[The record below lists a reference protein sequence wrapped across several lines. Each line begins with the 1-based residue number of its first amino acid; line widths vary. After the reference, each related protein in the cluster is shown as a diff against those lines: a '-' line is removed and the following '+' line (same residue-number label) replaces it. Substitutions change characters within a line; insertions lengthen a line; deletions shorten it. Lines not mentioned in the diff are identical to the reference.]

1 MKSLWENNV
10 KMPAFKK
17 LDRDIKTD
25 VLIIGGGIAGILCAY
40 MLNNAN
46 INYILA
52 EADTICSKTTKNTTA
67 KITSQHGLI
76 YSKLEKEFGLDYAK
90 LYLKANEEAVK
101 SYRDLCKNIDCDFE
115 TKDNYVYYSQNQYKL
130 DKEISTLNKLNSSA
144 VYVNNI
150 PVPVKNF
157 GAIKFENQAQF
168 NPLKFISSISKNLNI
183 YEHTRIL
190 EIDNGIAKTDKF
202 SIKADK
208 IIVATHFPFINKH
221 GLYFMKMYQH
231 RSYVIA
237 LENAVQID
245 GMYVDDDDKG
255 MSFRNYNN
263 FLLVGGG
270 GHRTGKSGGNFNEL
284 VEFKKSHFPNAD
296 IKYQWATQDCM
307 TLDGSQYIGQ
317 YSKNT
322 PNLFT
327 ATGFNKWGMTSSMLA
342 ANILTDLI
350 MEKDNEYAE
359 IFSPSRTMIRPQL
372 ALNSIE
378 TITNM
383 IYPTVKR
390 CSHMGCALK
399 WNNAEHTWD
408 CSCHGSRFDRHGN
421 LIDNP
426 ANKNADV

>member
-1 MKSLWENNV
+1 MQSLWENNV
-10 KMPAFKK
+10 RIPSFNK
-17 LDRDIKTD
+17 LDKDMKTD

-40 MLNNAN
+40 MLDRAN
-46 INYILA
+46 INYVLV

-76 YSKLEKEFGLDYAK
+76 YNKLEKEFGLGYAK

-101 SYRDLCKNIDCDFE
+101 SYRELCQNIDCDFE
-115 TKDNYVYYSQNQYKL
+115 TKDNYVYDSQNQYKL

-144 VYVNNI
+144 VYVNRI

-190 EIDNGIAKTDKF
+190 ETDNNIAKTDKF
-202 SIKADK
+202 TIRANK

-231 RSYVIA
+231 RSYVTA
-237 LENAVQID
+237 LENAEQID
-245 GMYVDDDDKG
+245 GMYVDDYEKG
-255 MSFRNYNN
+255 MSFRNYGNL
-263 FLLVGGG
+263 LLVGGG
-270 GHRTGKSGGNFNEL
+270 GHRTGKTGGSFKEL
-284 VEFKKSHFPNAD
+284 IEFKKTHYPNAE
-296 IKYQWATQDCM
+296 IKYQWAAQDCM
-307 TLDGSQYIGQ
+307 TLDGSMYIGP
-317 YSKNT
+317 YSKST
-322 PNLFT
+322 PNMFVV
-327 ATGFNKWGMTSSMLA
+327 TGFNKWGMTSAMLA
-342 ANILTDLI
+342 SNILTDLV

-359 IFSPSRTMIRPQL
+359 IFSPSRTIIRPQL

-378 TITNM
+378 TVTNM

-390 CSHMGCALK
+390 CSHLGCALK
-399 WNNAEHTWD
+399 WNHAEHTWD
-408 CSCHGSRFDRHGN
+408 CACHGSRFDEHGK

-426 ANKNADV
+426 ANKNANV